1 LSDIAK
7 REESDD
13 DWDNEFLYPKSNGE
27 DDIGSSFFEEPN
39 YNEFQ
44 IVVNSPKVPSDKD
57 IMDYEKIE
65 EEGL

>member
-1 LSDIAK
+1 M
-7 REESDD
+7 
-13 DWDNEFLYPKSNGE
+13 YPKSNGE

-44 IVVNSPKVPSDKD
+44 IVVNSPKIPSEEDI

-65 EEGL
+65 EEGFWNIFQLLLFRIFEWFL